1 MIDTLHSFDQRIT
14 LAINQFHSEWWDA
27 FWQFM
32 SDVQIWFPLYLI
44 VVIMLFVHLGW
55 KKALIVTLS
64 FALTIFV
71 TDQVANLIKDSVS
84 RLRPCYDYNMVSGGL
99 NLLEKRSGYYGFF
112 SGHSA
117 NAFGFAAASL
127 IGLRND
133 RRQRFIGYASM
144 IYVWATLV
152 ALSRVFVGKHYFG
165 DIVVGALIGSAI
177 GVCFAL
183 AARYFV
189 NRIQPVSSDET
200 SSVAGR

>member
-1 MIDTLHSFDQRIT
+1 MLIDSLHNWDQNFT

-32 SDVQIWFPLYLI
+32 SDVQVWFPLYAI
-44 VVIMLFVHLGW
+44 VIVMLFVHLGW

-71 TDQVANLIKDSVS
+71 TDQVANLIKDGVS
-84 RLRPCYDYNMVSGGL
+84 RLRPCYDYNMLSGGL
-99 NLLEKRSGYYGFF
+99 HILEKRSGYYGFF

-133 RRQRFIGYASM
+133 RRQRFVGYGVM
-144 IYVWATLV
+144 IYIWATLI

-165 DIVVGALIGSAI
+165 DILVGALIGSAL
-177 GVCFAL
+177 GVLFAL

-189 NRIQPVSSDET
+189 NRIQT
-200 SSVAGR
+200 SPSR

>member
-1 MIDTLHSFDQRIT
+1 MLIDSLHNWDQHFT

-32 SDVQIWFPLYLI
+32 SDVQVWFPLYLI
-44 VVIMLFVHLGW
+44 VIIMLFVHLGW

-71 TDQVANLIKDSVS
+71 TDQIANLIKDSVT
-84 RLRPCYDYNMVSGGL
+84 RLRPCYDYNMLSGGL
-99 NLLEKRSGYYGFF
+99 HILEKRSGYFGFF

-117 NAFGFAAASL
+117 NAFGFAAVSL

-133 RRQRFIGYASM
+133 RRQRFIGYGAM
-144 IYVWATLV
+144 IYVWATLI

-165 DIVVGALIGSAI
+165 DILVGALIGSAI
-177 GVCFAL
+177 GVIFAL

-189 NRIQPVSSDET
+189 KKIQPGP
-200 SSVAGR
+200 AR

>member
-1 MIDTLHSFDQRIT
+1 MIDALHTLDQHIT

-32 SDVQIWFPLYLI
+32 SDIQVWFPLYII
-44 VVIMLFVHLGW
+44 VIIMLFVHLGW

-71 TDQVANLIKDSVS
+71 TDQIANLIKDSVT
-84 RLRPCYDYNMVSGGL
+84 RLRPCYDYNMLSGGL
-99 NLLEKRSGYYGFF
+99 HILEKRSGYFGFF

-117 NAFGFAAASL
+117 NAFGFAAVSL

-133 RRQRFIGYASM
+133 RRQRFIGYGAM
-144 IYVWATLV
+144 IYVWATLI

-165 DIVVGALIGSAI
+165 DILVGALIGSAI
-177 GVCFAL
+177 GVIFAL

-189 NRIQPVSSDET
+189 NKIQRTPSK
-200 SSVAGR
+200 